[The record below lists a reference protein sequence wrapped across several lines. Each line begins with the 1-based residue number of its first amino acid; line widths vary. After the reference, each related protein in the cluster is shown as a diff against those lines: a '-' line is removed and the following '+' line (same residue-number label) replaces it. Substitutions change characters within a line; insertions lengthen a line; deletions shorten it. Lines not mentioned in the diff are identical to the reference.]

1 MVDPIDFISEQRRKI
16 LQTYEELHMLAEPS
30 WKEEETS
37 LYLREKL
44 SQAGFK
50 IKTFSGHYGFT
61 AELKGQK
68 EAVIALRADMD
79 ALLQEVDGTVQ
90 ANHSCGH
97 DAHSTMVLSAAVALA
112 KTNLLLTHTVRFIFQ
127 PAEEKAEGALKM
139 IEDGALENVMFLCGI
154 HLRPSYEVPFNKA
167 APVIQHGST
176 ASLKGIIKGMPSH
189 AARPEEGNNPIEAA
203 ALLIQAMWQIRL
215 QETGKYSIKITELH
229 GGEASNLIPETTRF
243 TFDLR
248 AEANDTMGN
257 LLEKA
262 KHILE
267 KTASLTETEITYS
280 VEEFSPAAVKNER
293 AMALARKAI
302 HTVLGEENLEPACLS
317 PGAEDFHFYTLKNP
331 DLAATMIGL
340 GCDLKPGLHHPNM
353 AFNKEALIYGAQILA
368 KVIMEADQKE
378 W

>member
-1 MVDPIDFISEQRRKI
+1 
-16 LQTYEELHMLAEPS
+16 
-30 WKEEETS
+30 
-37 LYLREKL
+37 
-44 SQAGFK
+44 
-50 IKTFSGHYGFT
+50 
-61 AELKGQK
+61 
-68 EAVIALRADMD
+68 
-79 ALLQEVDGTVQ
+79 
-90 ANHSCGH
+90 
-97 DAHSTMVLSAAVALA
+97 
-112 KTNLLLTHTVRFIFQ
+112 
-127 PAEEKAEGALKM
+127 
-139 IEDGALENVMFLCGI
+139 
-154 HLRPSYEVPFNKA
+154 
-167 APVIQHGST
+167 
-176 ASLKGIIKGMPSH
+176 
-189 AARPEEGNNPIEAA
+189 
-203 ALLIQAMWQIRL
+203 MWQIRL

-229 GGEASNLIPETTRF
+229 GGEASNLIPENTRF

-280 VEEFSPAAVKNER
+280 VEEYSPAAVKNER

-317 PGAEDFHFYTLKNP
+317 PGAEDFHFYTLKNQ

-353 AFNKEALIYGAQILA
+353 AFNKESLIYGAQILA